1 MASALDQPP
10 FEPVIEAKVYG
21 ATNCP
26 SVDLAAG
33 WLTARLGVPVTRIAV
48 DDPSV
53 KKQASLNVTPVERVE
68 LVRPS
73 GATVLEALDGQ
84 TIGVSVPNREP
95 ARVAVNLRTDAD
107 CLAEEL
113 RHLDPDH
120 AYDEVLRGLNQVSY
134 PVV

>member
-1 MASALDQPP
+1 MIFSAAHRFSLTTSHG
-10 FEPVIEAKVYG
+10 Y
-21 ATNCP
+21 CP

-33 WLTARLGVPVTRIAV
+33 WLAARLGVPVTRIAV

-84 TIGVSVPNREP
+84 TIGVSVPNQEP
-95 ARVAVNLRTDAD
+95 ARMAMNLRTRTGWSRFMVPPVGVG
-107 CLAEEL
+107 C
-113 RHLDPDH
+113 
-120 AYDEVLRGLNQVSY
+120 RG
-134 PVV
+134 